1 MPRNNK
7 SKRKPQQSKPWSGSP
22 VRPRQEDTGGG
33 ERVVRRGQARGN
45 RRLSVRSELRQEPD
59 VRRIARAVIEL
70 AMAQAE
76 ADAASVRKRTS
87 AQNNS
92 QGEEGLS

>member
-1 MPRNNK
+1 MPRNNT
-7 SKRKPQQSKPWSGSP
+7 SRRTSQQSKPWSGTLT
-22 VRPRQEDTGGG
+22 RPRRKDEQPG
-33 ERVVRRGQARGN
+33 EPRQIRRGRSRTN

-76 ADAASVRKRTS
+76 ADAANDTATLNTS
-87 AQNNS
+87 ADS
-92 QGEEGLS
+92 TETSS

>member
-1 MPRNNK
+1 MPRNNT
-7 SKRKPQQSKPWSGSP
+7 SRRRTQQAKPWSGTASQEL
-22 VRPRQEDTGGG
+22 REHAGRGESRQI
-33 ERVVRRGQARGN
+33 RRGRPRGN

-76 ADAASVRKRTS
+76 TDAANETTQDPHSDSTPEVGR
-87 AQNNS
+87 
-92 QGEEGLS
+92 